1 MLKQIAKQALEF
13 LQVGV
18 FKKPTSVR
26 NDLGIAGLALEGTGS
41 STIICPDFF
50 FSFPV
55 QIEEKKNPKQTY
67 FRESPVVLYTHS
79 LPEILPVCLRTTINH
94 FCRVKPLPL

>member
-18 FKKPTSVR
+18 FKKQTSVR
-26 NDLGIAGLALEGTGS
+26 NDLGIADLALEGTGS
-41 STIICPDFF
+41 STILFVLIFF
-50 FSFPV
+50 FPV
-55 QIEEKKNPKQTY
+55 QIEEKKPKQAS

-94 FCRVKPLPL
+94 FCRVKPSPL